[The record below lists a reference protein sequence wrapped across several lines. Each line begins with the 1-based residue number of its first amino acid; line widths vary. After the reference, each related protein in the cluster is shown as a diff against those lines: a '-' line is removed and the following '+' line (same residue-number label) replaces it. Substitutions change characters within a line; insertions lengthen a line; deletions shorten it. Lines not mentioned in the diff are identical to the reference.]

1 MSYLST
7 PRLTFS
13 GKFQADP
20 STVNNDPNHFNNAT
34 FRPEFQDYNTPGN
47 PGTNGWWNPDGTGNF
62 RLIDCVVTS
71 VTYQDGSTTSNP
83 SDDAIIGM
91 SVMDADGRVAGKIVD
106 LDSQQQGVSEIWGMQ
121 VRIVDDGNDLMKGDY
136 KEAAFTNLWFNRS
149 TDIKGGA
156 GKATASYQSVI
167 TNIDWNI
174 EQSNSRYLQ
183 ELKGASK
190 DMLSIQFTVDRYNGD
205 HTSATFTI
213 GRLAGSIG
221 PSSTLEPNHCVLGR
235 QMFPVG
241 SNCNYATALVDDN
254 LKTISMDL
262 SNALQFGMVN
272 GEVEVVENRNL
283 TLTVNTGTVEAPEY
297 SYLGKIN
304 YEALGWYMQQSGSCT
319 FNLSKEQ
326 LDLVN
331 KYPLA
336 IVDYQASNPN
346 TFILDPTVTAVFN
359 ESIEYAIAD
368 KFVFRLNPKE
378 QCTVNFYATELGKTV
393 AGKVIEIQQVPGMFA
408 APSVSPIPGVPA
420 SGVQSASKVTTDQYG
435 MATLEI
441 TGEDPGNPREF
452 IDGQVYAL
460 AYNLEGHSFSN
471 GNTNNFISLLVFDS
485 VEKDKIKHPT
495 WADLKPIMQQYA
507 NLYPLMSKGVFNLA
521 KQDVIDNN
529 AKILKFVFSKEKTD
543 PNFMPATR
551 DLSGDKQKMILNYL
565 DGIFGTTNNETT
577 ETIA

>member
-1 MSYLST
+1 MSYLNT

-34 FRPEFQDYNTPGN
+34 FRPEFQDYNLPGN

-71 VTYQDGSTTSNP
+71 VTYQDGTTTSNP
-83 SDDAIIGM
+83 EDDAIIGM

-121 VRIVDDGNDLMKGDY
+121 VRIVDDGNDLMTGDY
-136 KEAAFTNLWFNRS
+136 KEAAFTNLWLNRS

-167 TNIDWNI
+167 TNINWNI

-183 ELKGASK
+183 ELKDASK
-190 DMLSIQFTVDRYNGD
+190 DMLSIQFTVDRYNLD
-205 HTSATFTI
+205 HTSAEFTI

-241 SNCNYATALVDDN
+241 SNCNYATAVVDDS
-254 LKTISMDL
+254 LKTITMDL
-262 SNALQFGMVN
+262 SNALQFGKVN
-272 GEVEVVENRNL
+272 GKVEVVETRNL
-283 TLTVNTGTVEAPEY
+283 TLAINIGTAEVPEY
-297 SYLGKIN
+297 DYIGKIN
-304 YEALGWYMQQSGSCT
+304 YRVPGWYMQQSGSCT

-331 KYPLA
+331 KYPLT

-346 TFILDPTVTAVFN
+346 TLTLDPTVTQVFN
-359 ESIEYAIAD
+359 ESAEYAIAD

-378 QCTVNFYATELGKTV
+378 QCAVNFYATELGKIAANKT
-393 AGKVIEIQQVPGMFA
+393 IEIQQAPYMFDDPPVP
-408 APSVSPIPGVPA
+408 VTGVPTSAIQNA
-420 SGVQSASKVTTDQYG
+420 SQVVTNEYG
-435 MATLEI
+435 TAVLEI
-441 TGEDPGNPREF
+441 TAGDPDNPREF
-452 IDGQVYAL
+452 IDGQIYAL
-460 AYNLEGHSFSN
+460 TYNLEGQSFSG
-471 GNTNNFISLLVFDS
+471 GNQNNFISLLVFDS
-485 VEKDKIKHPT
+485 VKQEKIDCPT
-495 WADLKPIMQQYA
+495 WEDLQPTMQQYA

-521 KQDVIDNN
+521 KQEVVDNN

-543 PNFMPATR
+543 PNYMPATR

-565 DGIFGTTNNETT
+565 DGILGVIDCETK